1 LSDKVD
7 YAFIGLF
14 LTRFVCIISFFLHI
28 FAFRDKMQTFL
39 QEHESHVDLPQI
51 EPDSGQ
57 TIFEF
62 VPDASGMSNY
72 FISFCLCSFDM
83 QQQ

>member
-1 LSDKVD
+1 
-7 YAFIGLF
+7 
-14 LTRFVCIISFFLHI
+14 
-28 FAFRDKMQTFL
+28 MQTFL

-83 QQQ
+83 QHQ